1 MGGEGAVKE
10 APLLNKSDADLLF
23 GQVEVIM
30 LYNQRLLLI
39 EGFTFLLS
47 FLFCILTMEN
57 KDRLN
62 GEDYSR
68 EETPISDIFIKM
80 KSFLQV

>member
-1 MGGEGAVKE
+1 MKE

-30 LYNQRLLLI
+30 LYNQRLLLDLKVLL
-39 EGFTFLLS
+39 FLLS

>member
-1 MGGEGAVKE
+1 VKE

-30 LYNQRLLLI
+30 LYNQRLLLDLKVLL
-39 EGFTFLLS
+39 FLLS